1 MKTTLRRIASAAAIG
16 SALLAPSTSQA
27 LILDWLLPGIIIGG
41 PLPSPLPCVTG
52 VTCVAPWSLW
62 NHTPL
67 AIGSTLNFGSDISGQ
82 YLLTLTPAFDK
93 LGSNGTVDELQLI
106 LANQQQ
112 QLATSQHGQLAFNA
126 TPAEQYYL
134 MLNGAA
140 RQGQA
145 YQLNL
150 AAVPEPETWGMLLAG
165 LGVVGVA
172 LKRRRRNPLPQK

>member
-1 MKTTLRRIASAAAIG
+1 
-16 SALLAPSTSQA
+16 
-27 LILDWLLPGIIIGG
+27 
-41 PLPSPLPCVTG
+41 
-52 VTCVAPWSLW
+52 
-62 NHTPL
+62 
-67 AIGSTLNFGSDISGQ
+67 
-82 YLLTLTPAFDK
+82 
-93 LGSNGTVDELQLI
+93 
-106 LANQQQ
+106 
-112 QLATSQHGQLAFNA
+112 
-126 TPAEQYYL
+126 